1 VKPAL
6 VGALG
11 SSEVSFGR
19 YADGGHDEE
28 RGEHH
33 DIKRGASIV

>member
-1 VKPAL
+1 VKPTL
-6 VGALG
+6 VGAP
-11 SSEVSFGR
+11 SSPKVSFGR

-33 DIKRGASIV
+33 DIKIGALMV